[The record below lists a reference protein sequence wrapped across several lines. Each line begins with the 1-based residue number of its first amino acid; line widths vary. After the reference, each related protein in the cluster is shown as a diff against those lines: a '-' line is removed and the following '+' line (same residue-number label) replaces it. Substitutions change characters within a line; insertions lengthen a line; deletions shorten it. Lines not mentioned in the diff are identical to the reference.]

1 MPADVAK
8 WRSGGGE
15 QNVLQLHRFLNF
27 HTPLTN
33 HILKAITK
41 TKRECNAESLL
52 HPSFELTLTIGAQEE
67 RTTLGLKANLI
78 PHSVLNCIFL
88 AFPFYAMTLSLYI
101 EKIVLSLL
109 MLIFL

>member
-33 HILKAITK
+33 HRVFFL
-41 TKRECNAESLL
+41 SFLL
-52 HPSFELTLTIGAQEE
+52 AWCQQDSFFLPKLISCHRIGAQEE